1 MAERPRSSY
10 NHKLTLMG
18 YLSTLI
24 GCRNRY
30 LVPSCRCHHCCPSL
44 QNICIYP
51 FRDHKCPCLNKCEN
65 RYQRGK
71 SEGSNRNPRSHHHKD
86 SRRSCRHPTSRHRSD
101 RSRKLSVTA
110 NRLHFRGAI
119 PALSYSNSS
128 RARCRMVPILFLRNP
143 CIRTQRQ
150 RIHRCRRIL
159 PQSGNIRPCWS
170 TRLPRHEQHCLRWGI
185 QTMLSPSHKLLVVH

>member
-1 MAERPRSSY
+1 
-10 NHKLTLMG
+10 MG

-30 LVPSCRCHHCCPSL
+30 LVPSCRYHHCCPSL

-51 FRDHKCPCLNKCEN
+51 FRDHKYPCLNKCEN

-86 SRRSCRHPTSRHRSD
+86 IRRSCRHPMSRPRSD
-101 RSRKLSVTA
+101 RSRKLWVTA

-119 PALSYSNSS
+119 PALSCTNSS

-143 CIRTQRQ
+143 KESIVAGAFS
-150 RIHRCRRIL
+150 RRAVTYAHVGAL
-159 PQSGNIRPCWS
+159 DFLVMSNIICAGVSKPC
-170 TRLPRHEQHCLRWGI
+170 
-185 QTMLSPSHKLLVVH
+185 